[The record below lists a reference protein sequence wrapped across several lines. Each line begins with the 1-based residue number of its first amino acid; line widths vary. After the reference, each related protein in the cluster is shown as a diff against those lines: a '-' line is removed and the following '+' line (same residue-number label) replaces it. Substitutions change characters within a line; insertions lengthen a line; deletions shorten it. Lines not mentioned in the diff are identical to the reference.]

1 VHSQYRK
8 ARLLVFVML
17 IQPPAWNISVPT
29 GQIFIKF
36 SIWAFFKNQPRKFKL
51 HYNLTLIMGTLHE
64 DQYIFMIIAHSV
76 LLRIKNVSD
85 KSCRGNQ
92 DTHFMFNNFLSEI
105 RTTYK
110 IMWKNSAL
118 LNSCRWQGDSCTLH
132 MSFKFPKKNLI

>member
-1 VHSQYRK
+1 
-8 ARLLVFVML
+8 
-17 IQPPAWNISVPT
+17 
-29 GQIFIKF
+29 
-36 SIWAFFKNQPRKFKL
+36 
-51 HYNLTLIMGTLHE
+51 MGTLHE
-64 DQYIFMIIAHSV
+64 DQYIFMIIPPSV

-118 LNSCRWQGDSCTLH
+118 LKRLQTTRCLMHLAQEFQVSHEKL
-132 MSFKFPKKNLI
+132 NLGL